1 MKTIALH
8 LIACLAIAL
17 FTAAAIAQVDNRD
30 FDLGGGGGA
39 GSCRTCVM
47 NGYGLNGSISMSCS
61 SPDLGS
67 SGHENCRIESYPEGS
82 YCFVDGNEC
91 CVD

>member
-1 MKTIALH
+1 MKVTVLRLAMF
-8 LIACLAIAL
+8 LAIAL
-17 FTAAAIAQVDNRD
+17 SITSLTAQVDNRD

-39 GSCRTCVM
+39 GSCRICQ
-47 NGYGLNGSISMSCS
+47 GSLSSSMSLSCG
-61 SPDLGS
+61 SPDPG
-67 SGHENCRIESYPEGS
+67 GWGRQNCRIESYPEGA

>member
-1 MKTIALH
+1 MK
-8 LIACLAIAL
+8 AIAL
-17 FTAAAIAQVDNRD
+17 RLTTFFAVALFAIGTIAQVDNRD

-39 GSCRTCVM
+39 TSCRTCVM

-61 SPDLGS
+61 SPDPGS
-67 SGHENCRIESYPEGS
+67 WGHQYCRIESYPEGS
-82 YCFVDGNEC
+82 YCFVDGNDC